1 MGQVWTA
8 VRGHLDVWVYRCTY
22 LQLGVE
28 LVKAQ
33 LAHVDASEALGMLML
48 MAMLMGV
55 VMAGEDKADQER
67 EAQSG
72 KEDALARE
80 RHGSGCEL
88 YGEKDKKN
96 ITIQCK
102 GRERRSV

>member
-1 MGQVWTA
+1 MGHVWTA
-8 VRGHLDVWVYRCTY
+8 VRGHLDVWLYRYTY
-22 LQLGVE
+22 LELGVE

-33 LAHVDASEALGMLML
+33 LAHVDACKALSVLM
-48 MAMLMGV
+48 

-72 KEDALARE
+72 KEDALAME
-80 RHGSGCEL
+80 RHGSRYEL

-96 ITIQCK
+96 ITIQ
-102 GRERRSV
+102 

>member
-1 MGQVWTA
+1 V
-8 VRGHLDVWVYRCTY
+8 
-22 LQLGVE
+22 GVE

-33 LAHVDASEALGMLML
+33 LADVDASEALGML
-48 MAMLMGV
+48 MLMGV

-88 YGEKDKKN
+88 YGGKDKKN

>member
-8 VRGHLDVWVYRCTY
+8 VRRPLDVWVYRYTY
-22 LQLGVE
+22 LELGVE
-28 LVKAQ
+28 LVETQ
-33 LAHVDASEALGMLML
+33 LAHINACKALGVVML